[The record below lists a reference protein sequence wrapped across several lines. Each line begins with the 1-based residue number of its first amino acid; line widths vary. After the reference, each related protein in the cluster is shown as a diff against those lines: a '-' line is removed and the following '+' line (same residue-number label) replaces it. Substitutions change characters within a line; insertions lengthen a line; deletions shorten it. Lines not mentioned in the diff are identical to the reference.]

1 MKKVYKLI
9 IDTDPGVDDVT
20 ALTFVLNDPQFDV
33 KLLTVGNG
41 NIHLKHAVRN
51 TCHLIEILNKD
62 VPIVAGYEE
71 RLGGSEEYAYN
82 VHGKEGFGNYIP
94 PKETVVK
101 PIEKDCADAMYE
113 VVKRYPH
120 QVTVVILGTH
130 TNFAHMLLKHPDAK
144 NLVKQV
150 IMMGGS
156 LCGIKTDPNHRS
168 FNIRTD
174 APAFKVTVDSRIPV
188 VMCPSRIGRDVT
200 YFTEN
205 QVKKIAKANPIGK
218 FLRKTFETYWEPN
231 YPEKIIATCDLSA
244 IYYLTHPEL
253 YRTKK
258 AFIDVDIETN
268 IGATVGHFDKKGYF
282 KVVETVNR
290 NAFLKM
296 IFQKLHEMNGFK
308 FTNQTVIENIKGT
321 IKQTSEN
328 ETKSQKTGEIKKV
341 AKTTP
346 SKATAKKVEA
356 KPTAKAET
364 KSTAKAKF
372 ASQNKA
378 KETKT
383 SENKKVE
390 KKSAVK
396 KLAEPKSTKKATT
409 EKKTIAKTES
419 KKTAPSKATTKKVEA
434 KPTTKKSAVAKAE
447 KTNKAI
453 AKAETKNTAKA
464 KSASQNKAKET
475 KTSESKKV
483 EKKTAVKK
491 LAEPKSTKKAT
502 TEKKTVAKTESKKT
516 APSKA
521 TAKKVEA
528 KPTTKKSAVTK
539 VEKTSKATAKKTNE
553 KVEKKQKPILKVDIQ
568 KIIEKRSPAKASDKK
583 SAKEKKQTTKVSTKK
598 STTKS
603 K

>member
-205 QVKKIAKANPIGK
+205 QVEKIAKANPIGK

-244 IYYLTHPEL
+244 IYYLTHPEM

-308 FTNQTVIENIKGT
+308 FTNQTVIDNIKGT

-346 SKATAKKVEA
+346 SKAT
-356 KPTAKAET
+356 
-364 KSTAKAKF
+364 
-372 ASQNKA
+372 
-378 KETKT
+378 
-383 SENKKVE
+383 
-390 KKSAVK
+390 
-396 KLAEPKSTKKATT
+396 
-409 EKKTIAKTES
+409 
-419 KKTAPSKATTKKVEA
+419 TKKVEA
-434 KPTTKKSAVAKAE
+434 KPTTKKSAVTKAE

-502 TEKKTVAKTESKKT
+502 TEKKTIAKTESKKT

>member
-62 VPIVAGYEE
+62 IPIVAGYEE

-205 QVKKIAKANPIGK
+205 QVEKIAKANPIGK

-244 IYYLTHPEL
+244 IYYLTHPEM

-308 FTNQTVIENIKGT
+308 FTNQTVIDNIKGT

-364 KSTAKAKF
+364 KNTAKAKS

-396 KLAEPKSTKKATT
+396 KLAEPKSTKNATT

-434 KPTTKKSAVAKAE
+434 KPTTKKSAVTKAE
-447 KTNKAI
+447 KTNKAT

>member
-205 QVKKIAKANPIGK
+205 QVEKIAKANPIGK

-244 IYYLTHPEL
+244 IYYLTHPEM

-296 IFQKLHEMNGFK
+296 IFQKLHEMNSFK
-308 FTNQTVIENIKGT
+308 FTNQTVIDNIKGT

-419 KKTAPSKATTKKVEA
+419 KKTAPSKATAKKVEA
-434 KPTTKKSAVAKAE
+434 KPTTKKSAVTKAE
-447 KTNKAI
+447 KTNKAT
-453 AKAETKNTAKA
+453 AKAETKNAVKA
-464 KSASQNKAKET
+464 KSTSQNKAKEI

-583 SAKEKKQTTKVSTKK
+583 SAKEKKQTTNVATKK
-598 STTKS
+598 INNK